1 MLLRGGHRRSAAAVH
16 LLTRRLCTATAAASP
31 SHPLVLHRRQR
42 NPYDLMKED
51 PIEICSELWI
61 RSYSRGGAV
70 PFVNLTGFLK
80 KFDLWVLAYQRSCAH
95 ATGSSFPPRNAIH
108 LPTLRSLLS
117 LQEAVLSGRFAWGA
131 AADLHIRAPND
142 LPSTKL
148 VSKRKLKLLADAA
161 GPPFQDRVVQEL
173 LLLILEPVFE
183 PRFSNRSHG
192 FRPGR
197 SPHTVL
203 RTIRSNFAGY
213 LWFIKGDLSGISEN
227 LDAEAILRC
236 LEKGTKDPKV
246 LRLIRAGLRIPSKP
260 PQSQPADEGISNG
273 DLQRKRMKRK
283 TMRMSRKKK
292 ILKENEPKPDPY
304 WLRVFFS
311 FSPEEAALVPSYGRC
326 GILSP
331 LLANICLNEL
341 DAWMEEKI
349 VQYFRPCKLDSIWRD
364 SISDGSHNPAWPE
377 FVPSS
382 GREKTKRMDYIR
394 YGSHFLVGIRG
405 PREDAVELRRS
416 LMEFCEAAFG
426 RRPESSNMEIEHIT
440 RGIQFLDHVIS
451 RRVIHPTLRYTGTGG
466 KIVSEKGVGTLL
478 SVTASLQRCIS
489 QFRRLELVKG
499 DRDPEPLPCS
509 PMLYSGQ
516 AHTNSQMNKL
526 LETLADWFRYADNR
540 KKVVGFCAYVIRSSL
555 AKLYA
560 ARYRLKSRAKVY
572 RIASR
577 NLSRPLRESTRNAAP
592 EYSDLLRMG
601 LVDAIDGVQF
611 SHMSLIPPCDYTPF
625 PRNWEPRH
633 ARLLREYIRLQDPK
647 QFCEL
652 YRSVKRQDVSFP
664 QEDMSKIVWYLK
676 VCGIRGLQKLPTDIS
691 ESPGRSSG
699 HGDERPS
706 R

>member
-1 MLLRGGHRRSAAAVH
+1 MLLRDGHRRSAAAVH
-16 LLTRRLCTATAAASP
+16 LLARRLHTATAMVASP
-31 SHPLVLHRRQR
+31 SLPLVLHRRQK

-61 RSYSRGGAV
+61 RSYSRGGDGGAAV

-80 KFDLWVLAYQRSCAH
+80 KFDL
-95 ATGSSFPPRNAIH
+95 NAIH

-117 LQEAVLSGRFAWGA
+117 LQEAVLTGRFAWGA

-148 VSKRKLKLLADAA
+148 ISKRKLKLLADAA
-161 GPPFQDRVVQEL
+161 GPPFQDRIIQEL

-203 RTIRSNFAGY
+203 RSIRSNFAGY
-213 LWFIKGDLSGISEN
+213 LWFIKGDLSSISEN
-227 LDAEAILRC
+227 LDAEIILRC

-246 LRLIRAGLRIPSKP
+246 LRLIRDGLRSPSKP
-260 PQSQPADEGISNG
+260 RQSQPAEEGISDG

-283 TMRMSRKKK
+283 TMRMKRKKK

-311 FSPEEAALVPSYGRC
+311 FSPEEAARVPSYGRC

-341 DAWMEEKI
+341 DDWMEEKI

-426 RRPESSNMEIEHIT
+426 RRPESSKVEIEHIT

-466 KIVSEKGVGTLL
+466 RS
-478 SVTASLQRCIS
+478 
-489 QFRRLELVKG
+489 
-499 DRDPEPLPCS
+499 DPEPLPCS

-577 NLSRPLRESTRNAAP
+577 DLSRPLRESTRNAAP

-611 SHMSLIPPCDYTPF
+611 SHMSLIPSCDYTPF

-647 QFCEL
+647 QFCDL
-652 YRSVKRQDVSFP
+652 YRSVKRQDLSFP
-664 QEDMSKIVWYLK
+664 QEDMSKIVWHLK
-676 VCGIRGLQKLPTDIS
+676 VCGIRGLQKLPTDS
-691 ESPGRSSG
+691 SASRRRRSG
-699 HGDERPS
+699 HGDEPPPR
-706 R
+706 